1 LHFSHNQSSISTDK
15 MCESLWR
22 FDRSALIS
30 KSTEEKSF
38 KEESGRGSSGE
49 PATELT
55 RQSGNWM
62 QWDGTKKACATG
74 AMTEGTGSAAAR
86 LAALCHTGI
95 SSRCDLDADPD
106 L

>member
-1 LHFSHNQSSISTDK
+1 
-15 MCESLWR
+15 
-22 FDRSALIS
+22 
-30 KSTEEKSF
+30 
-38 KEESGRGSSGE
+38 
-49 PATELT
+49 
-55 RQSGNWM
+55 M